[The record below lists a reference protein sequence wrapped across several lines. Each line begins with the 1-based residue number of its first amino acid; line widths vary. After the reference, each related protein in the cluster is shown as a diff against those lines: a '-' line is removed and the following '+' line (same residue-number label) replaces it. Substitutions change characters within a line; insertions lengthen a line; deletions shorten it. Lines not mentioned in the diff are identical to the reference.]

1 MDISARASQTRELRA
16 FTSADLNFRDTAGG
30 GFTFD
35 GIASVTNTAYQVRDQ
50 WGDYAETIAPG
61 AFNRTLKQRDDV
73 RLLINHEGVPLART
87 KSGTLKLSAAPD
99 LRAVAELD
107 PANPK
112 VQEIRSAMSRGD
124 LDQMSIGF
132 RVKDQEWNADYT
144 ERNIKELVL
153 FDVSVVTYPAS
164 PTTTASLR
172 SFDALMRSLKDVEM
186 TSDEARRAIKSL
198 ERRFSDVWNDGLEE
212 ALCYALCA
220 ALMCMEG
227 EVEVEDFNDTTV
239 IYAYMGV
246 LYEATYTLD
255 ANNLPQIDMTNP
267 TPVVEVVTYTP
278 LRSASEYE
286 ARDRADRERLERKI
300 AARPAPLV

>member
-50 WGDYAETIAPG
+50 WGDYAETIATG
-61 AFNRTLKQRDDV
+61 AFSKTLKEKADV
-73 RLLINHEGVPLART
+73 RLLINHEGTPLART

-132 RVKDQEWNADYT
+132 RVHRQDWNSDYT
-144 ERNIKELVL
+144 ERVIREVEL

-164 PTTTASLR
+164 PTTTASMR
-172 SFDALMRSLKDVEM
+172 SYDALMRSLKDVDM
-186 TSDEARRAIKSL
+186 TSEEARRAIKSL
-198 ERRFSDVWNDGLEE
+198 QRRFADVWNDGLE
-212 ALCYALCA
+212 
-220 ALMCMEG
+220 
-227 EVEVEDFNDTTV
+227 
-239 IYAYMGV
+239 
-246 LYEATYTLD
+246 
-255 ANNLPQIDMTNP
+255 
-267 TPVVEVVTYTP
+267 
-278 LRSASEYE
+278 
-286 ARDRADRERLERKI
+286 
-300 AARPAPLV
+300 

>member
-50 WGDYAETIAPG
+50 WGDYAETIAAG
-61 AFNRTLKQRDDV
+61 AFSKTLKEKADV
-73 RLLINHEGVPLART
+73 RLLINHEGTPLART

-132 RVKDQEWNADYT
+132 RVHKQDWNNDYT
-144 ERNIKELVL
+144 ERTIREVEL

-198 ERRFSDVWNDGLEE
+198 ERRFSDVWNDSLQE
-212 ALCYALCA
+212 ALCMALVG
-220 ALMCMEG
+220 ALGCMEG
-227 EVEVEDFNDTTV
+227 EVEVEDFNDTSV
-239 IYAYMGV
+239 VYSYMGV
-246 LYEATYTLD
+246 LFQAPYTLD
-255 ANNLPQIDMTNP
+255 ANNLPIIDLTNP
-267 TPVVEVVTYTP
+267 TPVVEVVTYNP
-278 LRSASEYE
+278 LRSAGDYE